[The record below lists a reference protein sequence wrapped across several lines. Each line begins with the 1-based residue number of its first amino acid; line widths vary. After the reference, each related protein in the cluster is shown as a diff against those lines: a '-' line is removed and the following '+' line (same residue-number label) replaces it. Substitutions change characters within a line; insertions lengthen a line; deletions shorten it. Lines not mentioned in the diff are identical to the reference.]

1 MATIDISRIGG
12 EEQRIEI
19 VLRFGVG
26 KTITA
31 PDIGCVEFATR
42 ALNAFIKGRGNGEF
56 PNPSGAIS
64 NSFFGAECT
73 EKPNGNYSIKCWREP
88 TNIAEAA

>member
-1 MATIDISRIGG
+1 MATIDISKIGG

-31 PDIGCVEFATR
+31 IMSPEDFALAITGRSELPVDIKLRQISINHDCASRKLAEG
-42 ALNAFIKGRGNGEF
+42 NAD
-56 PNPSGAIS
+56 
-64 NSFFGAECT
+64 AE
-73 EKPNGNYSIKCWREP
+73 
-88 TNIAEAA
+88 

>member
-31 PDIGCVEFATR
+31 TMSPEDFALAITGRSELPVDIKLRQTSISHDRSGSKLVEG
-42 ALNAFIKGRGNGEF
+42 NAD
-56 PNPSGAIS
+56 
-64 NSFFGAECT
+64 AE
-73 EKPNGNYSIKCWREP
+73 
-88 TNIAEAA
+88 

>member
-1 MATIDISRIGG
+1 NSFNPTTERQKRIS
-12 EEQRIEI
+12 
-19 VLRFGVG
+19 LSGVSPMRV
-26 KTITA
+26 TITA
-31 PDIGCVEFATR
+31 PDPGCVEFATR

>member
-1 MATIDISRIGG
+1 MTTIDISRIGG

-31 PDIGCVEFATR
+31 IMSPEDFALALTGRSEIPVDIKLRRT
-42 ALNAFIKGRGNGEF
+42 FINHDCASRKLAGGDNG
-56 PNPSGAIS
+56 
-64 NSFFGAECT
+64 
-73 EKPNGNYSIKCWREP
+73 
-88 TNIAEAA
+88 

>member
-1 MATIDISRIGG
+1 MATIDISRVSG

-31 PDIGCVEFATR
+31 TMSPEDFALAITGRSELPVDIKLRQTSISHDRSGRNLVEGDAD
-42 ALNAFIKGRGNGEF
+42 
-56 PNPSGAIS
+56 
-64 NSFFGAECT
+64 AE
-73 EKPNGNYSIKCWREP
+73 
-88 TNIAEAA
+88 

>member
-1 MATIDISRIGG
+1 SLTRFNPTTERQKRISLSGVSTMRVTIS
-12 EEQRIEI
+12 
-19 VLRFGVG
+19 
-26 KTITA
+26 A
-31 PDIGCVEFATR
+31 PDPGCVEFATR

-73 EKPNGNYSIKCWREP
+73 EKPNGNYSIKCWRIP

>member
-1 MATIDISRIGG
+1 MRI
-12 EEQRIEI
+12 
-19 VLRFGVG
+19 
-26 KTITA
+26 TITA

-73 EKPNGNYSIKCWREP
+73 EKPNGNYSIKCWREIRLSAGA
-88 TNIAEAA
+88 NLQILRRQRNV

>member
-1 MATIDISRIGG
+1 MRGFLLPKNGLTETDFTIWSIPMRVTIS
-12 EEQRIEI
+12 
-19 VLRFGVG
+19 
-26 KTITA
+26 A
-31 PDIGCVEFATR
+31 PDPGCVEFATR

-73 EKPNGNYSIKCWREP
+73 EKPNGNYSIKCWRIP
-88 TNIAEAA
+88 NKLAEAA

>member
-1 MATIDISRIGG
+1 MRVTIS
-12 EEQRIEI
+12 
-19 VLRFGVG
+19 
-26 KTITA
+26 A
-31 PDIGCVEFATR
+31 PDPGCVEFATR